1 MKLNSRVAAVCSAF
15 FALAVVVCSSAK
27 AHADLLVEPFGGY
40 EFGKFKQSG
49 TSDDISGVNYGA
61 RLGYE
66 SLGFM
71 IGGEYALGSLK
82 YTPSGGSNTDLS
94 TTDAGIFVGYNF
106 PILFRVYGTYY
117 LLSDA
122 SSSSYSSDL
131 KGTGYRVGIGFTGL
145 PFITLALEEV
155 SRTYTKQGSSSL
167 SSNVTI
173 NDTLLSVTLP
183 LTF

>member
-1 MKLNSRVAAVCSAF
+1 MKVKFATAVALVSLLVCGIGF
-15 FALAVVVCSSAK
+15 D
-27 AHADLLVEPFGGY
+27 AHASLLVEPFAGY
-40 EFGKFKQSG
+40 EIGKIKQGSQ
-49 TSDDISGVNYGA
+49 SDGLTGANYGA

-71 IGGEYALGSLK
+71 IGGEYALGALRGN
-82 YTPSGGSNTDLS
+82 PSGGSNYDVS

-117 LLSDA
+117 LLSTATDA
-122 SSSSYSSDL
+122 DISGGDI
-131 KGTGYRVGIGFTGL
+131 KGTGYRLGIGFTPL

-167 SSNVTI
+167 GSNVTA
-173 NDTLLSVTLP
+173 NSTLLTVTLP